1 MPDVRGYAFAE
12 GPSRGFV
19 LALGSGY
26 WDRGEWI
33 RVPLHVT
40 LGASP
45 PAFADHIVVTSDR
58 VHWRAVR
65 VEDWE
70 LREYLPASVRPAVGA
85 ARGMSWLNPT
95 LTADRLMI
103 AWAIKVTE
111 KPTTLYSIDAV
122 KEVAARTMH
131 YGQPLLDQDESNGVT
146 YNGFETIA
154 KRSAHTLEA
163 LHKTIVG
170 AALDCHRAWGWR
182 PRSLD
187 VGFHQTSRAM
197 GLAYA
202 PGNDPTTHKIS
213 LHVRMLETYDLHT
226 VWRVLVHEFCH
237 HYREEKWSRRGRKLT
252 AAQSHDQLFCNAL
265 RQIDTA
271 ASDAQTCRWFINV
284 EDPALAAAR
293 KERVIARATRAPRAV
308 PRTNP
313 PVWSPDAGYL
323 TLYTLKSR
331 KFRIEWKPRPGFHWT
346 KYVKS
351 ISARDLGA
359 LVAHFGPGDWD
370 RVEVQTAPRLGG
382 SPWGAIQTLSGLVAQ
397 AHAFMPVA
405 YKPIVQFMADAKVKH
420 AQT

>member
-1 MPDVRGYAFAE
+1 MPSVQGYAFAE

-19 LALGSGY
+19 LALGNGY

-33 RVPLHVT
+33 RVPVGNANAT
-40 LGASP
+40 Y
-45 PAFADHIVVTSDR
+45 ADHIVVTSDR
-58 VHWRAVR
+58 VHWRAIR
-65 VEDWE
+65 IEEWE
-70 LREYLPASVRPAVGA
+70 LRDHVSASARQRGGGPAAPWP
-85 ARGMSWLNPT
+85 WLNPT

-111 KPTTLYSIDAV
+111 KPTELYSMDAV

-131 YGQPLLDQDESNGVT
+131 YGHPVLDQDESNGVT

-202 PGNDPTTHKIS
+202 PGYDPATHKIS

-226 VWRVLVHEFCH
+226 IWRVLVHEFCH
-237 HYREEKWSRRGRKLT
+237 HYREEKWPRRGRKLT

-271 ASDAQTCRWFINV
+271 ASDAETCRWFINV
-284 EDPALAAAR
+284 EDPALKAA
-293 KERVIARATRAPRAV
+293 KEERLAALPARAQRASPRN
-308 PRTNP
+308 NP
-313 PVWSPDAGYL
+313 PVWSANAGYL
-323 TLYTLKSR
+323 SLFTLKSR
-331 KFRIEWKPRPGFHWT
+331 KFRIEWVPRDGFHWS

-351 ISARDLGA
+351 ISARDLGEI
-359 LVAHFGPGDWD
+359 VTHFGPADWD
-370 RVEVQTAPRLGG
+370 RVEVQTSPRLGTSG
-382 SPWGAIQTLSGLVAQ
+382 WGAVRTLSGLVAQ
-397 AHAFMPVA
+397 THKYMPNA
-405 YKPIVQFMADAKVKH
+405 YKQIVEFMAEMRAKH
-420 AQT
+420 AQATG